1 MFKTLKL
8 IPTNIFLC
16 KVNNRNTR
24 KRFEICSKLILKT
37 PERRQWRRSVVF
49 IVNSEQILHIVLV
62 NGSWDIVQLSNFNRK
77 IFMLKGLFLY

>member
-8 IPTNIFLC
+8 IPTNIFLF

-24 KRFEICSKLILKT
+24 KRLEICSKLILKT

-62 NGSWDIVQLSNFNRK
+62 NGSWDIVQLSNFNGK

>member
-8 IPTNIFLC
+8 IPTNIFLF
-16 KVNNRNTR
+16 KVNNINTR

-62 NGSWDIVQLSNFNRK
+62 NGSWDIVQLSNFNGK

>member
-8 IPTNIFLC
+8 IPTNIFLF

-49 IVNSEQILHIVLV
+49 IVNSEQILHTVLV
-62 NGSWDIVQLSNFNRK
+62 NGSWDIVQLSNFNGK

>member
-8 IPTNIFLC
+8 IPTNIFLF

>member
-8 IPTNIFLC
+8 IPTNIFLF

-62 NGSWDIVQLSNFNRK
+62 NGSWDIVQLSNFNGK
-77 IFMLKGLFLY
+77 IFMLKGVFLY